1 MKASSILVLGFL
13 FGLTSASCAAEDEKN
28 KQIDELTSIQL
39 GDYSLRYEGEAPRN
53 AVAADSLAG
62 MPNFKKEPTKPF
74 LGLKFSTPL
83 KDDFFKLG
91 R

>member
-13 FGLTSASCAAEDEKN
+13 FCLTSASCAAEDEK

-74 LGLKFSTPL
+74 LGLKFSTQL
-83 KDDFFKLG
+83 KDDFVKLG